1 MTLTFMSLFSI
12 IDCTTK
18 ITIEKM
24 RQLLKLVNKQTR
36 FSKRMQQDVFDKLKC
51 QWTWPSYNVIKK

>member
-1 MTLTFMSLFSI
+1 MSLFSI
-12 IDCTTK
+12 VDCTTK

-36 FSKRMQQDVFDKLKC
+36 FSKRDNDFKLCNNMCLINSNANGPGQD
-51 QWTWPSYNVIKK
+51 IM